1 VIDGRDSA
9 WGFPIV
15 DVHCHFPVPDL
26 PDPVVERHRREHGD
40 AKADRIAADSRWY
53 QEQWWTARGF
63 AFPEEVEPAASV
75 QADRWEAEIEDAGLD
90 AVVFMTGGGND
101 VLAEAIAGRE
111 RMYGFAH
118 HDPFGAGVDGG
129 YPTAQA
135 ADPAV
140 ELRRAVE
147 ELGFVGYK
155 IIAPSLLGPI
165 DHPSLRPVWRT
176 AEELGIPVLIHF
188 GTNGGGGGTAWHENI
203 DPLRLHDVAKAFP
216 DVPFIV
222 PHFGCGWP
230 RELLQLMWACRNV
243 HVDTSGNNEWI
254 RWMPD
259 RFTLADYFR
268 RFFETVGP
276 SRILFGSDSA
286 WFPRGLARSY
296 YDEQTRIVRELGWSD
311 GDRDLVFHDNA
322 ARLLRLA

>member
-1 VIDGRDSA
+1 MIDGRDSQ
-9 WGFPIV
+9 WGFPII

-26 PDPVVERHRREHGD
+26 PDAVIERHRAEFGD

-63 AFPEEVEPAASV
+63 AFPEEVELAASV
-75 QADRWEAEIEDAGLD
+75 QAERWNTEIEQSGVD

-101 VLAEAIAGRE
+101 LLADAIRGRE

-118 HDPFGAGVDGG
+118 HDPFAPD
-129 YPTAQA
+129 A
-135 ADPAV
+135 AA

-155 IIAPSLLGPI
+155 IIAPALLGRI
-165 DHPSLRPVWRT
+165 DDPALRPLWQT
-176 AEELGIPVLIHF
+176 AEDLGIPVLVHF
-188 GTNGGGGGTAWHENI
+188 GPNGGGGGTAWHENI
-203 DPLRLHDVAKAFP
+203 DPLRLHDVAKGYP
-216 DVPFIV
+216 DIPFIV

-230 RELLQLMWACRNV
+230 RELLHLMWACRNV

-259 RFTLADYFR
+259 HFSLTDYFR
-268 RFFETVGP
+268 KFAETVGP

-286 WFPRGLARSY
+286 WFPRGLARAY

-311 GDRDLVFHDNA
+311 ADRDLVFHGNA